1 MRAALVLRALGL
13 GDLLTVVPALRGLR
27 RALDDYEI
35 FLACPRRL
43 APLALHTGA
52 IDYAVAAENLS
63 DFGFGPLAELAV
75 NLHGCGPQSHRLLL
89 AHHPGRL
96 IAFEHPEVEKS
107 RGLPRWKQNEHE
119 VSRWCRLLQECGIPA
134 DPSDLY
140 LEFPPVPAPS
150 GASGATLIHP
160 GAAHPARR
168 WPLERWA
175 AVARAE
181 SRAGREVLIS
191 GSTSE
196 RSESLRL
203 AELAGLSRAQVV
215 SGTTEIMELCGLVS
229 AAGRVVCGDTGIA
242 HLATAFRVPSVVL
255 FGPTPPALW
264 GPPAGDPRHR
274 ALWSGKTGDP
284 HGKSVDQGLLE
295 ISVADV
301 LEALE
306 ELPEPSMHVR
316 PA

>member
-1 MRAALVLRALGL
+1 
-13 GDLLTVVPALRGLR
+13 
-27 RALDDYEI
+27 
-35 FLACPRRL
+35 
-43 APLALHTGA
+43 
-52 IDYAVAAENLS
+52 
-63 DFGFGPLAELAV
+63 
-75 NLHGCGPQSHRLLL
+75 
-89 AHHPGRL
+89 
-96 IAFEHPEVEKS
+96 
-107 RGLPRWKQNEHE
+107 
-119 VSRWCRLLQECGIPA
+119 
-134 DPSDLY
+134 
-140 LEFPPVPAPS
+140 
-150 GASGATLIHP
+150 
-160 GAAHPARR
+160 
-168 WPLERWA
+168 
-175 AVARAE
+175 
-181 SRAGREVLIS
+181 
-191 GSTSE
+191 
-196 RSESLRL
+196 
-203 AELAGLSRAQVV
+203 
-215 SGTTEIMELCGLVS
+215 MELCGLVS